1 VPLHADRSRLQFI
14 EGHAKRHKW
23 RSVALVGVGDTTL
36 ARQLLV
42 HFPVCSVLVVPVWR
56 EGLRPSEEGRQR
68 NHQRYLRL
76 WTRSYAKR
84 FEVDEG
90 PPVKVAARMEG
101 RQFDAVV
108 FWDGI
113 DDRMLGVVGAAWAP
127 RVKVGGWLLGLDHRS
142 EAVRSV
148 LNAVAPGWQDHREG
162 VWSVRVRRQAEVQGN
177 GLPVVHDVDSA
188 AAVDDDLA
196 RAAAVAQLDGDADEV
211 RPVVNVELAENDAHE
226 SSDVAAASVAP
237 KRRGGRPKGSRNKP
251 KDAA

>member
-1 VPLHADRSRLQFI
+1 MPLHADRSRLAFI
-14 EGHAKRHKW
+14 EAHAKRHKW

-90 PPVKVAARMEG
+90 PPLKVAARMDG

-108 FWDGI
+108 LWDGI
-113 DDRMLGVVGAAWAP
+113 DDRVLGLVGAAWAP
-127 RVKVGGWLLGLDHRS
+127 RVKDGGWLLGLDHRN
-142 EAVRSV
+142 EAVRGV

-162 VWSVRVRRQAEVQGN
+162 IWSVRVRRQK
-177 GLPVVHDVDSA
+177 P
-188 AAVDDDLA
+188 
-196 RAAAVAQLDGDADEV
+196 LDGDANAVDLKAEDLPAAEEV
-211 RPVVNVELAENDAHE
+211 RHDDDAELPVALELEPSVGSDDGSGQPEAP
-226 SSDVAAASVAP
+226 DVAAASVAP

-251 KDAA
+251 KAEA

>member
-1 VPLHADRSRLQFI
+1 MPLHADRSRLQFI
-14 EGHAKRHKW
+14 EAHAKRHKW

-76 WTRSYAKR
+76 WTRSYVKR

-90 PPVKVAARMEG
+90 PPLKVAARMAG

-108 FWDGI
+108 LWDGI
-113 DDRMLGVVGAAWAP
+113 DDRVLGLVGAAWAP
-127 RVKVGGWLLGLDHRS
+127 RVKDGGWLLGLDHRS
-142 EAVRSV
+142 EAVRGV

-162 VWSVRVRRQAEVQGN
+162 IWSVRVRRQKPADDLVVEDHA
-177 GLPVVHDVDSA
+177 PVIPDEQDA
-188 AAVDDDLA
+188 AAFP
-196 RAAAVAQLDGDADEV
+196 AAE
-211 RPVVNVELAENDAHE
+211 RPVEVLESPEGATASFESVERVGHE
-226 SSDVAAASVAP
+226 PSDVAAASVAP

-251 KDAA
+251 KVEA